1 MGCVEK
7 AAVRGTRSGVSND
20 VVQPWR
26 EEEAGVVVARCDA
39 GGNLDGK
46 RNCLFIFHGGWHVMP
61 RAQGCVFCP
70 SPQGEPTHD
79 SLPVTVGGRRAKPT
93 SHVYGFIACGVLPC
107 TGEFGTKVRC
117 TVVSVVPHRGIVHR
131 STFLASRSSSPR
143 RSSLSARR
151 VCMCPD
157 VCDRGNLV
165 HGCLLVK
172 EEKGPVGLWKV
183 R

>member
-1 MGCVEK
+1 MLSSLGVRKKQVLVLLGVTPAAILMEK
-7 AAVRGTRSGVSND
+7 GIVYSYFTVGGMSCPGPRVVSF
-20 VVQPWR
+20 VPR
-26 EEEAGVVVARCDA
+26 HKE
-39 GGNLDGK
+39 NL
-46 RNCLFIFHGGWHVMP
+46 
-61 RAQGCVFCP
+61 
-70 SPQGEPTHD
+70 
-79 SLPVTVGGRRAKPT
+79 LPVTVGGRRAKPT

-172 EEKGPVGLWKV
+172 EKGPVGLWKV